1 MGPKAVSPLFSVAI
15 GVFLLG
21 HSAFIQHTSVQQGKW
36 KHPLELHPL
45 LFVISMW
52 GGGEGDQANGLTSLP
67 NDPVIRIEAD
77 VEHTAS
83 TTAKPWFVGFWSTT
97 MQGSRISFLQT
108 GLLVSHMSNFSGQN
122 NF

>member
-21 HSAFIQHTSVQQGKW
+21 QVISPSFSLQQQGKS

-52 GGGEGDQANGLTSLP
+52 GSFSSKGGGEGDQANGLTSLP

-77 VEHTAS
+77 IEHTAS
-83 TTAKPWFVGFWSTT
+83 TTAKPWFVGF
-97 MQGSRISFLQT
+97 
-108 GLLVSHMSNFSGQN
+108 
-122 NF
+122 